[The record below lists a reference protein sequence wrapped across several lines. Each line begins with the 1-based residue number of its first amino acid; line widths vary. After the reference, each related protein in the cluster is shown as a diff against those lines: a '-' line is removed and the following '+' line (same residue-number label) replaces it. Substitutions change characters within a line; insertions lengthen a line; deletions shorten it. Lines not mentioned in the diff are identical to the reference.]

1 MCKEIKPIII
11 ERPLMTIKEFM
22 KEYYDEDIEEENLD
36 IDTFET
42 RYPDIWTYDTDD
54 ISDRLENGETDLV
67 LVKFIELDG
76 SELQRYVETETT
88 LGGVEDVCDL

>member
-1 MCKEIKPIII
+1 MSKERKPIII
-11 ERPLMTIKEFM
+11 ERPIMSIKEFM
-22 KEYYDEDIEEENLD
+22 KEYYREELEKENLD

-42 RYPDIWTYDTDD
+42 LYPDIWTYDPDD

-76 SELQRYVETETT
+76 SELERYVETETI
-88 LGGVEDVCDL
+88 GGDEDYE

>member
-11 ERPLMTIKEFM
+11 DRPVMSIKEFM
-22 KEYYDEDIEEENLD
+22 KEYYGETLEKENLD

-42 RYPDIWTYDTDD
+42 MYPDIWTYDPDD

-67 LVKFIELDG
+67 LVQFVELDG
-76 SELQRYVETETT
+76 SKLERYVETETC
-88 LGGVEDVCDL
+88 GGEEDGNL

>member
-1 MCKEIKPIII
+1 MYKERKPIII
-11 ERPLMTIKEFM
+11 ERPIMTIKEFM
-22 KEYYDEDIEEENLD
+22 KEYYDENLEKENLD

-42 RYPDIWTYDTDD
+42 LYPDIWTYDIDD

-76 SELQRYVETETT
+76 SKLQRYVETETI
-88 LGGVEDVCDL
+88 GGDEDVCGL